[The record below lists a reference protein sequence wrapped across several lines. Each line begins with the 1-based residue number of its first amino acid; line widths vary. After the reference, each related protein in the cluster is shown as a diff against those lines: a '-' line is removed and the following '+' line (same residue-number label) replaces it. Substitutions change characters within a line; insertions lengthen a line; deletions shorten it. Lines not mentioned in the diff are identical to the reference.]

1 MKIFEQ
7 ESCSQTLPAKANLS
21 PVDSQ
26 VWNVELVATF
36 VASVSLACE
45 VTIAGIGIPVGS
57 PGNRSTYPIVKSF

>member
-45 VTIAGIGIPVGS
+45 VTIPGIGIPVGYL
-57 PGNRSTYPIVKSF
+57 GNRSTYPIVKSF